1 MSYEFLIKASGLSAI
16 GAGVAIILTRVA
28 QVALFGDLP
37 LSVYGA
43 DPRFL
48 PLVGI
53 PGLIGS
59 ILFLLGL
66 IGLYAVQAPQAGKF
80 GFVAFL
86 LAFIGMSL
94 ALGGNW
100 AYAFGSPYLAS
111 TAPAL
116 LDTDFD
122 SLEWGVFG
130 AGFLYSYLIGGVAYL
145 VFAVSTILARVV
157 PIWIGLVM
165 LLSML
170 LAAVL
175 PVDTVGAPSIL
186 LNVLMGLGPILFGFW
201 LWRNGSEISRV
212 LHAGAG

>member
-1 MSYEFLIKASGLSAI
+1 MSYRNLIKASGISAI
-16 GAGVAIILTRVA
+16 GAGVMIILARVS

-37 LSVYGA
+37 LSVHGA

-48 PLVGI
+48 PMVGI

-66 IGLYAVQAPQAGKF
+66 IGLYAVQAPQAGKL
-80 GFVAFL
+80 GFAAFL
-86 LAFIGMSL
+86 FAFFGMLL
-94 ALGGNW
+94 ALGANW

-116 LDTDFD
+116 LDADFD

-130 AGFLYSYLIGGVAYL
+130 VGFLYSYLIGGVGYL

-170 LAAVL
+170 LAAIL
-175 PVDTVGAPSIL
+175 PVGTVGAPSIL
-186 LNVLMGLGPILFGFW
+186 LNVLMGIGPILFGFW
-201 LWRNGSEISRV
+201 LWRVGSQSQRRFM
-212 LHAGAG
+212 

>member
-1 MSYEFLIKASGLSAI
+1 MSYAFLVKASGLSAI
-16 GAGVAIILTRVA
+16 GAGAAIILTRVS

-43 DPRFL
+43 DHRFL

-80 GFVAFL
+80 GFAAFL
-86 LAFIGMSL
+86 FAFFGMSL
-94 ALGGNW
+94 ALSANW

-116 LDTDFD
+116 LDTDFG

-201 LWRNGSEISRV
+201 LWRTGSEISRV
-212 LHAGAG
+212 QHAGAG

>member
-1 MSYEFLIKASGLSAI
+1 MSFESLIKISGLSSIA
-16 GAGVAIILTRVA
+16 AGVIIILTRVS
-28 QVALFGDLP
+28 QVALFGELP
-37 LSVYGA
+37 LSVHGA

-59 ILFLLGL
+59 VLFLLGL

-80 GFVAFL
+80 GFVAFSF
-86 LAFIGMSL
+86 AFFGMSL
-94 ALGGNW
+94 AVGANW

-116 LDTDFD
+116 LDSDFD

-130 AGFLYSYLIGGVAYL
+130 AGFLYSYLIGGVGYL

-157 PIWIGLVM
+157 PIRMGLAM

-170 LAAVL
+170 LAAIL
-175 PVDTVGAPSIL
+175 PVGTVGAPSIL
-186 LNVLMGLGPILFGFW
+186 LNVLMGIGPILFGIW
-201 LWRNGSEISRV
+201 LWRVGSHIPRV
-212 LHAGAG
+212 QEAGAA

>member
-1 MSYEFLIKASGLSAI
+1 MSYESLIKISGSSSI
-16 GAGVAIILTRVA
+16 GAGVVIILTRVS

-37 LSVYGA
+37 LSVHGA

-48 PLVGI
+48 PMVGI

-66 IGLYAVQAPQAGKF
+66 IGLYAVQASQAGKF
-80 GFVAFL
+80 GLVAFL
-86 LAFIGMSL
+86 FAFFGMSL
-94 ALGGNW
+94 ALGANW
-100 AYAFGSPYLAS
+100 AYAFGSPYLAT

-116 LDTDFD
+116 LDADFD

-130 AGFLYSYLIGGVAYL
+130 VGFLYSYLIGGVGYM

-157 PIWIGLVM
+157 PAWIGLAM

-170 LAAVL
+170 LAAIL
-175 PVDTVGAPSIL
+175 PVGTVGAPSIL
-186 LNVLMGLGPILFGFW
+186 LNVLMGIGPILFGIW
-201 LWRNGSEISRV
+201 LWRAGSLVPRV
-212 LHAGAG
+212 QDVGAA